1 MEQDVDEVGQ
11 HGDPDHE
18 QEDVGEHASFLGRP
32 AVAVRSVDRLLTA
45 LDVFLTASPLE
56 SES

>member
-1 MEQDVDEVGQ
+1 VEEDVDEVGQ

-32 AVAVRSVDRLLTA
+32 VAPAGAVDLALTA
-45 LDVFLTASPLE
+45 LDAFLTGSPLE

>member
-1 MEQDVDEVGQ
+1 VEEHVDEVGQ

-18 QEDVGEHASFLGRP
+18 EEEGGEHDSFLGSPSGRP
-32 AVAVRSVDRLLTA
+32 TTVDLALTA
-45 LDVFLTASPLE
+45 LDAFLTGPPLE